1 MIEIGLIGKKIGMT
15 REFYKSGQSVPVTVI
30 KFDTGRVIHLL
41 SKEKNGYNAVQIGFG
56 KIKNSKLSKQ
66 MKGYFAK
73 KNTEPK
79 KILKEFRV
87 KSLENF
93 KEGNE
98 IGIEIFKDTKFVD
111 IKSKTIGKGFA
122 GAMKRHN
129 FAGLRASHGV
139 SISHRAHGST
149 GQNQDP
155 GKVFKNKKMAGH
167 MGDKIRTMQNIEI
180 IKSDPDNNLLYL
192 KGSIPG
198 SKNTQVVVKESVKN
212 VRKLTMTEKIE
223 KKAESV
229 ENKAV
234 EKLNEQF
241 TAMGA
246 DGFVD
251 MIQSRTQRQL
261 DWIKVNGSGW
271 GFLVGMIAGG
281 LTLFF

>member
-30 KFDTGRVIHLL
+30 KFDTGRVINLI

-66 MKGYFAK
+66 MKGYFSK

-180 IKSDPDNNLLYL
+180 IKSDPVNNLLYL

-198 SKNTQVVVKESVKN
+198 SKNTQVVVRESVKN
-212 VRKLTMTEKIE
+212 VRKLTMIEKIE
-223 KKAESV
+223 KI
-229 ENKAV
+229 
-234 EKLNEQF
+234 EKLKKIPE
-241 TAMGA
+241 
-246 DGFVD
+246 
-251 MIQSRTQRQL
+251 
-261 DWIKVNGSGW
+261 KKKK
-271 GFLVGMIAGG
+271 
-281 LTLFF
+281 